1 LAACGLS
8 VRSRRSKPNS
18 SMINHSTRVQY
29 LSRVGRLWS
38 ANAAV
43 RSNSRS
49 APYPG
54 AVGIGGDDLT
64 VGLPDRVRGSGDRL
78 PSITTRRPWP
88 AAVSQ
93 LTIRLGSLYFAGE
106 TGEIN
111 GIRGRGAKLAASR
124 ELSAA
129 RSLRL
134 NDLADDDGERIIR
147 SPHLARVEKLRVV
160 LPRSI
165 DLTWLLESLSGKPRP
180 L

>member
-1 LAACGLS
+1 
-8 VRSRRSKPNS
+8 
-18 SMINHSTRVQY
+18 
-29 LSRVGRLWS
+29 
-38 ANAAV
+38 
-43 RSNSRS
+43 
-49 APYPG
+49 
-54 AVGIGGDDLT
+54 
-64 VGLPDRVRGSGDRL
+64 
-78 PSITTRRPWP
+78 
-88 AAVSQ
+88 
-93 LTIRLGSLYFAGE
+93 LYFAGE